1 VGVFL
6 KFTGPFRDPFLWNF
20 LFIWVVRVGGRPGTV
35 TVLNWG
41 RKKIRCCFRG
51 CTKRGDVREMGM
63 QIFRGRLSSLS
74 RGENVCTNVRAGL
87 EGISL
92 DK

>member
-1 VGVFL
+1 VGVFKIHRAL
-6 KFTGPFRDPFLWNF
+6 PGPFPLEF
-20 LFIWVVRVGGRPGTV
+20 FIHMGCSRRRSSGNRNGF
-35 TVLNWG
+35 NWG